1 MKKAIMPLLLA
12 LVILLIVP
20 ALGSCAC
27 THDDIRCYV
36 NTGPPR
42 TRAALWPGN
51 ARNAGK
57 KFSAPG

>member
-36 NTGPPR
+36 KYGPTEDTG
-42 TRAALWPGN
+42 GFV
-51 ARNAGK
+51 ARECTKCG
-57 KFSAPG
+57 